1 MVKTRP
7 RWLHERLSI
16 DGSKTRVLAIGVMVL
31 LVALAGCGGSP
42 DSGETT
48 TGVTSGTATPS
59 DEMEMGPGTGTESGV
74 AATSMATAAPTEAEA
89 VNLSVVPAS
98 ANTTNAT
105 LLVRATV
112 DEASATDGLENVTVD
127 TGGGLDFGNVTTADV
142 DTAGIDEGGVLPG
155 NETSESLAANVEE
168 VRRADDGRTLTIA
181 LDGNESVAAGDEI
194 VAVIDGGV
202 ATTAPG
208 NYSFGLTIDGGP
220 ARTGNYTVT
229 AA

>member
-7 RWLHERLSI
+7 RWLSERLAT
-16 DGSKTRVLAIGVMVL
+16 DRSKTRVLAVGLMVL

-42 DSGETT
+42 DNGGTT
-48 TGVTSGTATPS
+48 TDVTAGTATPA
-59 DEMEMGPGTGTESGV
+59 DEVEMGAGTVTDGGG
-74 AATSMATAAPTEAEA
+74 AATATAGSEAEA
-89 VNLSVVPAS
+89 VNLSLVPAS

-112 DEASATDGLENVTVD
+112 DEASASDGLETVTVD
-127 TGGGLDFGNVTTADV
+127 TGGGLDLGNVTTADV
-142 DTAGIDEGGVLPG
+142 ETAGIDQGGVLPG

-208 NYSFGLTIDGGP
+208 NYSFGLTIDGGS